1 MEIVKNFIPDHVAIV
16 LDGNGRWAKRQG
28 LPAIAGHRQGA
39 KILKKITRH
48 ADSMGVK
55 YLTVFAFSTEN
66 WNRPPEWVDELM
78 VLLKFYLKNEA
89 KEIIENNIQFRILGR
104 REKFSPEI
112 IQLIDDLEKSTRK
125 NTGITLTVALNY
137 GGRDEIVYAIQK
149 ILNQQEL
156 LEKDITEDTITKN
169 LLLPSLPPL
178 DLFIRTSGEKR
189 ISNFLLWQL
198 AYAELYFTDTLW
210 PDFSE
215 NDLNLALNDYAQR
228 DRRYGVRIGN

>member
-1 MEIVKNFIPDHVAIV
+1 MTTQKTLIPEHIAIV

-39 KILKKITRH
+39 KALKSITRY
-48 ADSMGVK
+48 ADSLGIK

-66 WNRPPEWVDELM
+66 WKRPADWIQELM
-78 VLLKFYLKNEA
+78 GLLLFYLKNEA
-89 KEIIENNIQFRILGR
+89 KEIIENNIQFKFLGR
-104 REKFSPEI
+104 KEKFSPEI
-112 IQLIDDLEKSTRK
+112 LTLVNDLEQDSAS
-125 NTGITLTVALNY
+125 NTGITLTIALNY
-137 GGRDEIVYAIQK
+137 GGRDEIVSAVQK
-149 ILNQQEL
+149 IMENSSLTPEM
-156 LEKDITEDTITKN
+156 ITEETISENMLIPT
-169 LLLPSLPPL
+169 LPPL

-198 AYAELYFTDTLW
+198 AYAELFFTDTLW

-215 NDLNLALNDYAQR
+215 KDLDQALTDYSQR